1 MKRPFVF
8 GDCVLSLCVLICF
21 LASYSASSQVVTSVA
36 HEASE
41 NGSVF
46 SPNEQVSSEGPG
58 VGDDYVL
65 GSGDRLSIHVF
76 GADDFPNL
84 PVEVGADGDISAPL
98 VGRVKA
104 AGLPLHTLQREL
116 TSLYSAYFRN
126 PDVSVLVADYRS
138 QPVTVVGS
146 VNRPGI
152 VQLRRPTRLME
163 AISMAGGLRAD
174 AGDRVFI
181 TRRVGIHS
189 AKDVAPSSGTA
200 EPDYIRRELD
210 LRKIADG
217 TDPSLNV
224 FVEGND
230 LISVPKARMVYVVGD
245 VGRPGAYVLDGH
257 GSTLSVLQAIA
268 LAGGINKTAK
278 ATDAKILRARSGDG
292 SVRSEFDI
300 NLKTILAAKSPDI
313 PLHANDV
320 LFVPNSA
327 VRNAGLRTLQM
338 AADIGT
344 GLAIWRF

>member
-8 GDCVLSLCVLICF
+8 GDCVLSLFVLICLLVPF
-21 LASYSASSQVVTSVA
+21 SASPQVVMSA
-36 HEASE
+36 AQEASGNE
-41 NGSVF
+41 IVVPS
-46 SPNEQVSSEGPG
+46 NEQVRSEGPG

-84 PVEVGADGDISAPL
+84 PVEVGADGEISAPL

-104 AGLPLHTLQREL
+104 AGLPLHTLQGEL
-116 TSLYSAYFRN
+116 TSLYSAYFRS

-181 TRRVGIHS
+181 TRRVGIHT
-189 AKDVAPSSGTA
+189 AKDVTPASDTA